1 MKTGQLIKYNM
12 RIIFENHSQNVVEK
26 LLPDISGHF
35 PQNLMLTR
43 FIPLVSFYTP
53 ENIRKPEV
61 LTFAEGIERDH

>member
-1 MKTGQLIKYNM
+1 MKTGQLIKFNM

-26 LLPDISGHF
+26 LLPGHF

-53 ENIRKPEV
+53 ENIGKPEV